1 MGKNRMEDEVVE
13 EKKPYN
19 KFQWFL
25 IAIIPVFFTIFILLI
40 VLTIAGVNVFQ
51 WSKEV
56 GSNIPVVSTLFK
68 EAEEPSL
75 DEMNGEIVDLKGEI
89 KNREAQ
95 IAQLESELER
105 GAEEKEQ
112 LIEEMQALEK
122 EIEAFNIAPEAEED
136 KQAFKDIIR
145 TYESMSAKKAAAI
158 ISALDDA
165 DAVQIL
171 SNVKADSLAAILEK
185 MEPENAAR
193 LTKQLANASE

>member
-25 IAIIPVFFTIFILLI
+25 IVIIPVFFTIFILLI

-68 EAEEPSL
+68 EAKEPSL

-112 LIEEMQALEK
+112 LIEEMQALK
-122 EIEAFNIAPEAEED
+122 KKSRHSTLLLKLKRISKHLRILLGLMKVCRLKKRQRLFLPLMMRMR
-136 KQAFKDIIR
+136 FKFYP
-145 TYESMSAKKAAAI
+145 T
-158 ISALDDA
+158 
-165 DAVQIL
+165 
-171 SNVKADSLAAILEK
+171 
-185 MEPENAAR
+185 
-193 LTKQLANASE
+193 

>member
-1 MGKNRMEDEVVE
+1 MGKNRMEDEVFE

-19 KFQWFL
+19 IFQWFL

-40 VLTIAGVNVFQ
+40 VLTVAGVNVFQ

-56 GSNIPVVSTLFK
+56 GSNIPVVSHLFK
-68 EAEEPSL
+68 EEKEPSI

-95 IAQLESELER
+95 IAQLESDLER
-105 GAEEKEQ
+105 EAEEKEQ
-112 LIEEMQALEK
+112 LIEEIQALEK
-122 EIEAFNIAPEAEED
+122 EIEALKIAPEAEEN

-145 TYESMSAKKAAAI
+145 TYENMSAKKAAAI
-158 ISALDDA
+158 ISALDDV
-165 DAVQIL
+165 DAVRIL

>member
-1 MGKNRMEDEVVE
+1 MGKNRIEDEVLE

-25 IAIIPVFFTIFILLI
+25 LAIIPLFFTIFILLI
-40 VLTIAGVNVFQ
+40 VLSVAGVNVFQ

-56 GSNIPVVSTLFK
+56 GSTIPVVSNLFK
-68 EAEEPSL
+68 EEKEPSL

-89 KNREAQ
+89 KNRDAQ
-95 IAQLESELER
+95 IVQLENDLER
-105 GAEEKEQ
+105 EVEEKEQ
-112 LIEEMQALEK
+112 LIEEKQALEQ
-122 EIEAFNIAPEAEED
+122 EIELLNNAPEAEED
-136 KQAFKDIIR
+136 QPAFKDIIR
-145 TYESMSAKKAAAI
+145 TYENMSAKKAAAI

-171 SNVKADSLAAILEK
+171 SNVKADSLAAILER

-193 LTKQLANASE
+193 LTKQLADDSE